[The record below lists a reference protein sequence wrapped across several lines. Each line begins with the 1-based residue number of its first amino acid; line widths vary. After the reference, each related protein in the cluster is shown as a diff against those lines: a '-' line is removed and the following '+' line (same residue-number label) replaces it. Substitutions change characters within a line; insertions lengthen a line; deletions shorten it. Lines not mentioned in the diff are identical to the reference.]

1 MREPAVDWPLFA
13 ASATLILGVCG
24 AMALVPEQ
32 SSVLVAAVYDWI
44 AGQLGLL
51 YQWMT
56 IGAFVV
62 LAVIAFGKY
71 GRRRLGGED
80 AKTDYS
86 NFSWMAMLFCAG
98 IGAGLMYWSVIEWAY
113 YLDTPPLG
121 LEVDSPEARE
131 WAATYGIFHWGLSAW
146 CIYCLPTVAIAYP
159 YYQRKIPYLRLSTS
173 LVGIF
178 GDDVVNRPLGRVVD
192 FVFVIALVGGTGT
205 SLGLATPMIAAC
217 VSVLLGTP
225 ESFALELVVMFV
237 VVSLFALSVY
247 LGLERGI
254 KRLSNTNAAVAGLF
268 LLFVLLAGPT
278 YFTLKLGTN
287 SLGLMVQEFIRLN
300 TWTDP
305 VLETGFVEDWS
316 VFYWAWW
323 LAYGPYMGVF
333 VTRISR
339 GRTLRQ
345 LIFGMVGFGTVG
357 CAIFFIGF
365 GNTAMWMDMES
376 LVPVREFVA
385 AGSADTAIAL
395 VVEALPLHPLPLI
408 AFVVVTCIFIATTYD
423 SGSYAISAAATRHLV
438 AGVNPHRWH
447 RVFWAFSLAVLPVT
461 LMLVD
466 DGLDAVKSAVLVV
479 SLPLLA
485 IGVAMVVSLFKTLGE
500 PDVAPPEPRA

>member
-1 MREPAVDWPLFA
+1 MTRPTIDWPLFG
-13 ASATLILGVCG
+13 ASATLIVGVCG
-24 AMALVPEQ
+24 AMALVPGQ

-44 AGQLGLL
+44 AGHLGLF

-56 IGAFVV
+56 LGATVV
-62 LAVIAFGKY
+62 LLIIAFGKC
-71 GRRRLGGED
+71 GQRRLGGED

-113 YLDTPPLG
+113 YLDAPPLG
-121 LEVDSPEARE
+121 LEGGSPEAQE

-173 LVGIF
+173 LVGLF
-178 GDDVVNRPLGRVVD
+178 GDDVVNKPLGRVVD

-217 VSVLLGTP
+217 VSALLGTP
-225 ESFALELVVMFV
+225 ESFALEVMVLFV
-237 VVSLFALSVY
+237 VVGLFAVSVY
-247 LGLERGI
+247 LGLDRGI
-254 KRLSNTNAAVAGLF
+254 KRLSNINAAVAGLF
-268 LLFVLLAGPT
+268 VLFVLLAGPT
-278 YFTLKLGTN
+278 YFVLKLGTN
-287 SLGLMVQEFIRLN
+287 SLGLMVQEFVRLN

-305 VLETGFVEDWS
+305 ILETGFVEDWS

-323 LAYGPYMGVF
+323 LAYGPYIGVF

-339 GRTLRQ
+339 GRTLKA
-345 LIFGMVGFGTVG
+345 LILGMVGFGTLG
-357 CAIFFIGF
+357 CAIFFICI
-365 GNTAMWMDMES
+365 GNTAMWMD
-376 LVPVREFVA
+376 LQGIVPVREFVA
-385 AGSADTAIAL
+385 AGSADTAIARII
-395 VVEALPLHPLPLI
+395 EALPLHPLPLI
-408 AFVVVTCIFIATTYD
+408 AFIVVTCIFIATTYD
-423 SGSYAISAAATRHLV
+423 SGSYAISAAATRRLV
-438 AGVNPHRWH
+438 VGVNPHRWH
-447 RVFWAFSLAVLPVT
+447 RVFWAFSLAILPVT

-485 IGVAMVVSLFKTLGE
+485 IGVAMVVSLFKTLRE
-500 PDVAPPEPRA
+500 DA

>member
-1 MREPAVDWPLFA
+1 MTRPTIDWPLFG
-13 ASATLILGVCG
+13 ASAILILGVCG

-32 SSVLVAAVYDWI
+32 SSVLVAGVYDWI
-44 AGQLGLL
+44 SGHLGLL

-56 IGAFVV
+56 LGATVV
-62 LAVIAFGKY
+62 LLIVAFGKY
-71 GRRRLGGED
+71 GQRRLGGED
-80 AKTDYS
+80 AKADYS

-121 LEVDSPEARE
+121 LEGGSPEAQE

-173 LVGIF
+173 LVGLC

-217 VSVLLGTP
+217 VSALFGTP
-225 ESFALELVVMFV
+225 ESFALEVGVLFV
-237 VVSLFALSVY
+237 VVGLFAFSVY
-247 LGLERGI
+247 LGLDRGI
-254 KRLSNTNAAVAGLF
+254 KRLSNINAAVAGLF
-268 LLFVLLAGPT
+268 VLFVLMAGPT
-278 YFTLKLGTN
+278 YFVLKLGTN
-287 SLGLMVQEFIRLN
+287 SLGLMVQEFVRLN

-305 VLETGFVEDWS
+305 ILETGFVEDWS

-323 LAYGPYMGVF
+323 LAYGPYIGVF

-345 LIFGMVGFGTVG
+345 LILGMVGFGTLG
-357 CAIFFIGF
+357 CAIFFICI
-365 GNTAMWMDMES
+365 GNTAMWMD
-376 LVPVREFVA
+376 LQGIVPVRELVA
-385 AGSADTAIAL
+385 AGSADTAIARI
-395 VVEALPLHPLPLI
+395 VEALPLHPLPLI
-408 AFVVVTCIFIATTYD
+408 AFIVVTFIFIATTYD
-423 SGSYAISAAATRHLV
+423 SGSYAISAAATRRLV
-438 AGVNPHRWH
+438 VGVNPHRWH
-447 RVFWAFSLAVLPVT
+447 RVFWAFSLAILPVT

-485 IGVAMVVSLFKTLGE
+485 IGVAMVVSLFKTLRG
-500 PDVAPPEPRA
+500 PDPPG

>member
-1 MREPAVDWPLFA
+1 MTRPTVDWPLFG
-13 ASATLILGVCG
+13 ASAALIVGVCG
-24 AMALVPEQ
+24 AMALVPGQ

-56 IGAFVV
+56 LGAFVV
-62 LAVIAFGKY
+62 LLFIAFGKY
-71 GRRRLGGED
+71 GRRRLGGEH
-80 AKTDYS
+80 AKSDYS

-121 LEVDSPEARE
+121 IERDSPQARE

-173 LVGIF
+173 LVGLC
-178 GDDVVNRPLGRVVD
+178 GDDVVNRPLGRAVD

-217 VSVLLGTP
+217 VSALLGTP
-225 ESFALELVVMFV
+225 QSFALEVVVLFV
-237 VVSLFALSVY
+237 VVCLFAVSVY

-254 KRLSNTNAAVAGLF
+254 RRLSTINAAMAGMF
-268 LLFVLLAGPT
+268 VLFVLLAGPT
-278 YFTLKLGTN
+278 YFVLKLGTN
-287 SLGLMVQEFIRLN
+287 SLGLMVQEFVRLN

-305 VLETGFVEDWS
+305 ILETGFVEDWS

-339 GRTLRQ
+339 GRTLKA
-345 LIFGMVGFGTVG
+345 LILGMVGFGTLG
-357 CAIFFIGF
+357 CAIFFICM
-365 GNTAMWMDMES
+365 GNTAMWMDMQG

-385 AGSADTAIAL
+385 AGSADTAIARI
-395 VVEALPLHPLPLI
+395 VEALPLHPLPLI
-408 AFVVVTCIFIATTYD
+408 AFIVVTCIFIATTYD

-447 RVFWAFSLAVLPVT
+447 RVFWAFSLAILPVT
-461 LMLVD
+461 LMFVD
-466 DGLDAVKSAVLVV
+466 DGLDAIKSAVLVV

-485 IGVAMVVSLFKTLGE
+485 IGVAMVVSLFKTLRE
-500 PDVAPPEPRA
+500 DS